1 MKSTR
6 KRAAQE
12 SEIEAEVSVKREC
25 RAVADSSQTSRG
37 CKEIEIKPKKPVKW
51 NPYLVIEE
59 DSHEKSQFK
68 VKAARR
74 RKTVDSAPAKSETYD
89 SRIVEE
95 MAQKETPETDP
106 APAQESGKHTV
117 NAVLCV
123 FQRSSITL
131 H

>member
-25 RAVADSSQTSRG
+25 RAVADSSQTSCG
-37 CKEIEIKPKKPVKW
+37 CKEIEIKPQKTVKW

-59 DSHEKSQFK
+59 DSQEKSQFK

-74 RKTVDSAPAKSETYD
+74 RKTVDPAPAKSETYD
-89 SRIVEE
+89 SGGDGTKR
-95 MAQKETPETDP
+95 DP
-106 APAQESGKHTV
+106 G
-117 NAVLCV
+117 N
-123 FQRSSITL
+123 RSSSCPGVR
-131 H
+131 